1 MSDLNTLTDEELVSL
16 RVAVATEQERRARV
30 ADALDAL
37 AALARDAKDSGVA
50 AETIRAAVEA
60 GLSEPTETEPTETEQ
75 ED

>member
-30 ADALDAL
+30 ADAPDAL
-37 AALARDAKDSGVA
+37 AALARDAKDCGVT

-60 GLSEPTETEPTETEQ
+60 GLSEPTETEQ